1 MDTLKRQQF
10 IAVLWLQD
18 WFASAWKQERE
29 DSGDWR
35 KIKTSFP
42 GEALKTGNW
51 QDDIRRGC
59 DKGVKQTHWAQQRQ
73 RAVWTA
79 WGGDY
84 RSPNSYTAQG
94 GESIWTA
101 TLCFGE
107 IIHRARERMT
117 NASSLRLQ
125 LWSHK
130 LSKLRNSQSLE
141 YSPNTNK

>member
-10 IAVLWLQD
+10 ITVLWLQD
-18 WFASAWKQERE
+18 WFASAWKQERGFRRLE
-29 DSGDWR
+29 ENKD
-35 KIKTSFP
+35 KFP
-42 GEALKTGNW
+42 
-51 QDDIRRGC
+51 
-59 DKGVKQTHWAQQRQ
+59 
-73 RAVWTA
+73 
-79 WGGDY
+79 WGGLED
-84 RSPNSYTAQG
+84 RQLTGWHPQRLWQRRQTNTLGPAETESCMNCLRRRLPQSKQLHSPG
-94 GESIWTA
+94 GESMWTA